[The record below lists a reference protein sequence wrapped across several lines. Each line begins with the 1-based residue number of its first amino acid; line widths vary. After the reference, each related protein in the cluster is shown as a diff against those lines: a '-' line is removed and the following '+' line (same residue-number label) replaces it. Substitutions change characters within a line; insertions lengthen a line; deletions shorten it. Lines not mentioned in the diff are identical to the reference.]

1 MLHLCVPIKP
11 FATPI
16 KEVSHIIIITYAR
29 ERGGFTLL
37 IISAAPRFVADIFN
51 IHKMSF
57 QIYSYYF
64 LVNENMLTSLFS
76 MTSLISLKCLNS
88 TGYQENLSLQ

>member
-1 MLHLCVPIKP
+1 MHVREGALLC
-11 FATPI
+11 
-16 KEVSHIIIITYAR
+16 
-29 ERGGFTLL
+29 LL
-37 IISAAPRFVADIFN
+37 IISAAPRIVADIFN

-88 TGYQENLSLQ
+88 TGYQENLSLQWKEKPL